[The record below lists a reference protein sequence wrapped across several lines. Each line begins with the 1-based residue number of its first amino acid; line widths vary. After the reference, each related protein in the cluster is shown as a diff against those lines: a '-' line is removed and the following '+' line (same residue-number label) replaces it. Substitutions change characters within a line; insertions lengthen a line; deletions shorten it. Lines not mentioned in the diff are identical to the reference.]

1 MENIKILTSGYTIQL
16 LAVELCVMSVT
27 QVQAVLIYIL
37 HFQ

>member
-16 LAVELCVMSVT
+16 LAEELYVMWVT
-27 QVQAVLIYIL
+27 QVQTVVSYIL